1 MSCTRRSEGITCE
14 CEATRAGGKLGA
26 AGPTDPQGTAGEVP
40 EAMETRPLKLEE
52 HSLSRTNSDVRVESG
67 LHTSRTINEPIKP
80 SFI

>member
-1 MSCTRRSEGITCE
+1 MNVRPRGQEESLEQLAQQTHRE
-14 CEATRAGGKLGA
+14 
-26 AGPTDPQGTAGEVP
+26 PAGEVP